1 MLREQLLGHWSP
13 SRDVRACPSTKKGV
27 AVTIVDSA
35 RHVVGG
41 VDTHRDVNVAAVVDM
56 NGGLLGVESFP
67 TTADGHRCL
76 SSWMSGFGT
85 IERVGIEGTGAYGAG
100 LARHFVAAGVVV
112 IEVDRPDRQKRRRHG
127 KSDQLDAVEAARG
140 ALSGR
145 CQGRAKSGDGHAEAL
160 RALLVAKRSAR
171 STRIRTIVQLRH
183 LMFTAPDE
191 IRGRL
196 GGLTATQL
204 VNEAAKLR
212 PRPGADV
219 ALQGTKTAAVIL
231 AHRVHAL
238 DAELAAIDEQIG
250 PLVKAAAPELLNVY
264 GVGVDTAAVLLVTA
278 GDNAERIR
286 SEGAWAMLCGIAP
299 IAATSG
305 IIDNRFR
312 LNNAGDRHANN
323 AIWRIVITRLRPTRT
338 THVAYMNRRLAPGKV
353 EALHHPLSQALRRPR
368 RLQHVR
374 PDEAMIASEAES
386 RQPVANRA
394 PRSPD
399 GRAPRLG
406 YHRCG
411 RSRLDGDIA
420 ATAVNVT

>member
-1 MLREQLLGHWSP
+1 LTSGFDTPRSGGRLELLRQQLLGHWSP
-13 SRDVRACPSTKKGV
+13 SRDVRACPSTTKGV

-67 TTADGHRCL
+67 TTADGHRGL
-76 SSWMSGFGT
+76 SLWMSGFGM
-85 IERVGIEGTGAYGAG
+85 IEQVGIEGTGAYGAG
-100 LARHFVAAGVVV
+100 ISRHFVAAGVIV

-145 CQGRAKSGDGHAEAL
+145 CQGRAKSGDAHAEAL

-191 IRGRL
+191 LRARL

-212 PRPGADV
+212 PRPSGDV
-219 ALQGTKTAAVIL
+219 ALHGIKTAAVIL
-231 AHRVHAL
+231 ARRVHAL

-250 PLVKAAAPELLNVY
+250 PVVKAAAPELLNIY

-278 GDNAERIR
+278 GDNAERIS
-286 SEGAWAMLCGIAP
+286 SEGAWAMLCGVAP
-299 IAATSG
+299 IPATSG

-323 AIWRIVITRLRPTRT
+323 AIWRIVITRLGQHEPRT
-338 THVAYMNRRLAPGKV
+338 VAYMTRRLAEGKSKRYIIRCLKRYV
-353 EALHHPLSQALRRPR
+353 ARETFRALPR
-368 RLQHVR
+368 
-374 PDEAMIASEAES
+374 
-386 RQPVANRA
+386 
-394 PRSPD
+394 
-399 GRAPRLG
+399 
-406 YHRCG
+406 
-411 RSRLDGDIA
+411 
-420 ATAVNVT
+420 